1 MKFFVLFSLLTF
13 SVVLCSASQES
24 SHYSRYE
31 SACPGNVN
39 DDTKTFGSFVADIFE
54 NNGTILTECKPEY
67 FSNINSITC
76 EDEHSRCVVSAL
88 THLLCLEGCSGVYV
102 ESLPLEIAV
111 QRRSE

>member
-1 MKFFVLFSLLTF
+1 MNFFVLFSLLTF

-39 DDTKTFGSFVADIFE
+39 DDTKTFGRFVANIFE

-67 FSNINSITC
+67 FSNINNISC
-76 EDEHSRCVVSAL
+76 EDEHTECVVRAL

-102 ESLPLEIAV
+102 GSLPLEIAV